1 MATTDK
7 ARSLDGLMEH
17 LRDDCGIQI
26 SGSDAKEK
34 LRQYGYYHGYKGYRF
49 YKQNMNRIPYTD
61 FSEMIAVMEYDNELK
76 RLVYPALMFIEMAV
90 KNISLD
96 VLVQG
101 MRDTSIDNIYH
112 SKMNDSRSNRNLRLK
127 RLKVRD
133 KLHSMLSNSYKNG
146 NPMVEHFYNQGK
158 EVPVWAIFEIM
169 ALGDFADFLLCL
181 NYDIRGK
188 IMCELGMSVS
198 YDTNCHLLADTLFTI
213 KELRNTVAH
222 NNIAFD
228 VRFKD
233 RNTNK
238 NVIKWVQ
245 QETGMGNISFG
256 CFTDYIVLILCVLKH
271 INYPEKDMRKLLT
284 EYEVCINSIYAELP
298 LPIYNKIVSTG
309 IKGKL
314 ENLWAYIGN

>member
-76 RLVYPALMFIEMAV
+76 RL
-90 KNISLD
+90 
-96 VLVQG
+96 
-101 MRDTSIDNIYH
+101 
-112 SKMNDSRSNRNLRLK
+112 
-127 RLKVRD
+127 KVRD

-158 EVPVWAIFEIM
+158 EAPVWAIFEIM